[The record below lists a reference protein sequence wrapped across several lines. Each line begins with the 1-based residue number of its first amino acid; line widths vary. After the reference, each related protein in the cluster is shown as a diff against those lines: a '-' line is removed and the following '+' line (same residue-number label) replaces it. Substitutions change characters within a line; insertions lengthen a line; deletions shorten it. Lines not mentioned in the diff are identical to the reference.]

1 MTSSY
6 NMVGNKIINLG
17 DREKIIDLDRGNLYL
32 GEGKGEVF
40 LPREYAKDLVDSFRL
55 FSDSKISDVLPYYN
69 KDGSYKHEDGVN
81 LNGTCELTYDN
92 GKIGL
97 VDASGRVYKD
107 IEKYDKNFNFYRY
120 ISQLGLERTGLAGGE
135 AGEVS
140 KNEKKGF
147 WERHKTLKKV
157 GGAIGVGLI
166 GAGIAFGAGLIGNQY
181 QEDSHKITLEDHVYE
196 NMEKINNTLHEKEFS
211 YCHDNITDNVNLYEI
226 VPYNFER
233 GGQGFSSI
241 GITID
246 DNKIPEDIKTFK
258 ALVDLGSVLKSDEEN
273 APQMNCYKFLV
284 GDKEDYSINMFL
296 PVLDHPN
303 DIIYPSKLI
312 KTKAGDCEDYSLLY
326 ASYYNSQNIPSFIV
340 IDKGHAVAAV
350 GDIPSNPDEFREN
363 IRENKTFVIGS
374 SEYLDK
380 SFNFSTTTEPIYTG
394 DVLDNLKKKYSSANI
409 RAIISKENTWIKD
422 PDSSDVSEFEYLDK
436 ERDKERAKE
445 SADYLKRNI
454 SEEQIDEMSDKYHE
468 FHEILINKAIDAQVE
483 NRKEFYQE
491 IKNVLNDPY
500 EEKAAENLFNETSI
514 NNF

>member
-6 NMVGNKIINLG
+6 NIVGNRIINPG
-17 DREKIIDLDRGNLYL
+17 EGKKIVDLDRGNLYL

-40 LPREYAKDLVDSFRL
+40 LSREYAKDLVDSFRL
-55 FSDSKISDVLPYYN
+55 FSDPKISDVLPSYN
-69 KDGSYKHEDGVN
+69 KDDKHEDGFDSD
-81 LNGTCELTYDN
+81 GCKLTYDN

-107 IEKYDKNFNFYRY
+107 IEKYDKDFSFYRY

-157 GGAIGVGLI
+157 GGAVGVGLI
-166 GAGIAFGAGLIGNQY
+166 GAGIVFGAGLIGNQY
-181 QEDSHKITLEDHVYE
+181 QEDSHKITLEDHVYK

-211 YCHDNITDNVNLYEI
+211 YCHDNITDNVNLYET
-226 VPYNFER
+226 VPYNFKKT
-233 GGQGFSSI
+233 GHSSSSI
-241 GITID
+241 NIAID
-246 DNKIPEDIKTFK
+246 DNKIPENIKTFK
-258 ALVDLGSVLKSDEEN
+258 ALVKFGNILKYDEEL
-273 APQMNCYKFLV
+273 ASQKNCYKFLV
-284 GDKEDYSINMFL
+284 GDKEDYSINIFL
-296 PVLDHPN
+296 PVLDHSN

-340 IDKGHAVAAV
+340 MDKGHAVAAV

-374 SEYLDK
+374 SEYLKDK
-380 SFNFSTTTEPIYTG
+380 FFNFSTTTEPTYTG

-409 RAIISKENTWIKD
+409 RAIISKENTWIKED

-445 SADYLKRNI
+445 SADYLKMNT
-454 SEEQIDEMSDKYHE
+454 SKEQIDKMSYKYHE
-468 FHEILINKAIDAQVE
+468 FHESLIKEAIYAQVE
-483 NRKEFYQE
+483 NSKEFYQK
-491 IKNVLNDPY
+491 IKNVLNDPH

-514 NNF
+514 DNF

>member
-6 NMVGNKIINLG
+6 NMEGNKIIDLREG
-17 DREKIIDLDRGNLYL
+17 EKIIDLDRGNLYL

-40 LPREYAKDLVDSFRL
+40 LPGKYAKDLVDSFRL
-55 FSDSKISDVLPYYN
+55 FSDPKISNVLPSYD
-69 KDGSYKHEDGVN
+69 KDGSYEHEDGVN
-81 LNGTCELTYDN
+81 LNGICELRYN
-92 GKIGL
+92 KGKLSL
-97 VDASGRVYKD
+97 VDASGRSYKD
-107 IEKYDKNFNFYRY
+107 IEKYNDGFNFYRY
-120 ISQLGLERTGLAGGE
+120 ISQLGLEKTGLAGGE

-147 WERHKTLKKV
+147 WERHKTLKEV
-157 GGAIGVGLI
+157 GGAVGVGLI
-166 GAGIAFGAGLIGNQY
+166 GAGIVFGAGLIGNQY
-181 QEDSHKITLEDHVYE
+181 QEDSHKITLEDHVYK

-211 YCHDNITDNVNLYEI
+211 YCHDNITDNVNLYET
-226 VPYNFER
+226 VPYNFKKT
-233 GGQGFSSI
+233 GHSSSSI
-241 GITID
+241 NIAID
-246 DNKIPEDIKTFK
+246 DNKIPENIKTFK
-258 ALVDLGSVLKSDEEN
+258 ALVKFGNILKYDEEI
-273 APQMNCYKFLV
+273 ASQKNCYKFLV
-284 GDKEDYSINMFL
+284 GDKEDYSINIFL
-296 PVLDHPN
+296 PVLDHSN

-340 IDKGHAVAAV
+340 MDKGHAVAAV

-409 RAIISKENTWIKD
+409 RAIISKENTWIKED

-445 SADYLKRNI
+445 GNTNFF
-454 SEEQIDEMSDKYHE
+454 QIR
-468 FHEILINKAIDAQVE
+468 V
-483 NRKEFYQE
+483 
-491 IKNVLNDPY
+491 
-500 EEKAAENLFNETSI
+500 
-514 NNF
+514 